1 MKNNYN
7 NPLGHTEGEDRT
19 FKATF
24 QVKETVIKDK
34 QIKQVSVAIKASY
47 IALIDAEGNLLET
60 KNNEQYIVKIR
71 DGEISFN
78 KPLIFINNDQKT

>member
-1 MKNNYN
+1 M
-7 NPLGHTEGEDRT
+7 
-19 FKATF
+19 
-24 QVKETVIKDK
+24 
-34 QIKQVSVAIKASY
+34 AIKASY